1 MVTTGLGPRRSAV
14 LRLLVVAVALAGAL
28 IGGFGGAAPAS
39 AHAALTGS
47 TPAQGSVVEKAPE
60 QVTLTFSEGVAMG
73 DNSIRVLDPRG
84 KRVDPGKLRN
94 LSSGS
99 TVKYGAGLPPG
110 LGNGTYTVTW
120 QAVSADSH
128 PVSGA
133 FTFSVGAPSKAT
145 APVPQQQAGGGLVGA
160 LYGVARYLA
169 YAGFILLIGGAA
181 FVVACRPAAAL
192 VRSVQRLVVQGWALL
207 AGTTVVMLLLRT
219 PYTGSGD
226 LADVFDLGGLQQVLV
241 TKPGAA
247 LVSRLLLLAAAALFV
262 AVLFGTFARLHEPVA
277 EEGAAPEDGA
287 APVERSAPGEKDGA
301 GAGEKDTGG
310 AGQQAVDA
318 ADLARQRRD
327 LTFGLAFGG
336 VIVAAGLAATWALA
350 EHASTGL
357 QTAVAM
363 PVDVLHLLAVAA
375 WLGGLAALVVSLYWG
390 PPVERTAVRRF
401 SRIAFGS
408 VLVLVATGVYQSWR
422 QVGSWHALTDTTY
435 GWLLLLKVGLVVVL
449 VGIAGVSRRWTGRLA
464 EARTAEGRSSEGR
477 SSEAEVPR
485 AEVPQA
491 EVPQAE
497 EGTAVEKDGEAE
509 QDSEAEKAAV
519 GASATV
525 GAATGSAPP
534 TASAAPPSPASA
546 SAASAAS
553 ASAGAPPQSPGKT
566 AEGTS
571 GQAPGRNP
579 DGNSDRTPDQAQ
591 DQTPDQAPDRT
602 PDEPP
607 DPARAA
613 QLARQQAA
621 LCTARTKRQ
630 RDADPERLALR
641 RSVLAEASVAVV
653 LLVVTTVLTA
663 TEPARTEEA
672 VKARS
677 GGQSTATGRPQV
689 LNIPFDTGGTNGKGT
704 ARLDLAPGRSGS
716 ANTLRLRITDPSGKA
731 VDVPEVKVSFT
742 QKAKKI
748 GPLPI
753 APKHLGKG
761 QWRADG
767 VQLPVPGQWQLSLLV
782 RTSDID
788 QVTEIKNVKIG

>member
-14 LRLLVVAVALAGAL
+14 LRLLVVAVALAAAL
-28 IGGFGGAAPAS
+28 IGGLGGAAPAS

-47 TPAQGSVVEKAPE
+47 TPAQGSVVDHAPE

-73 DNSIRVLDPRG
+73 DDSIRVLDPQG
-84 KRVDPGKLRN
+84 KRVDRGKLRN
-94 LSSGS
+94 LCSDSV
-99 TVKYGAGLPPG
+99 VKYGAGLPPG
-110 LGNGTYTVTW
+110 LRDGTYTVSW

-128 PVSGA
+128 PVAGA
-133 FTFSVGAPSKAT
+133 FTFSVGAPSKT
-145 APVPQQQAGGGLVGA
+145 SAPVPQQKAGGGLVGA

-169 YAGFILLIGGAA
+169 YAGFVLLVGGAA

-207 AGTTVVMLLLRT
+207 TGTTVAMLLLRT

-226 LADVFDLGGLQQVLV
+226 LADVLDLGGLQQVLV

-262 AVLFGTFARLHEPVA
+262 AVLFGTYARLQEPAGQPA
-277 EEGAAPEDGA
+277 EG
-287 APVERSAPGEKDGA
+287 SAPGEGDAAAGTKDA
-301 GAGEKDTGG
+301 DAAGET
-310 AGQQAVDA
+310 AVDP

-336 VIVAAGLAATWALA
+336 VIVGAGLASTWALA

-357 QTAVAM
+357 QPAVAM
-363 PVDVLHLLAVAA
+363 PVDVLHLLAVAT

-422 QVGSWHALTDTTY
+422 QVGSWRALTDTTY
-435 GWLLLLKVGLVVVL
+435 GWLLLLKVALVVVL
-449 VGIAGVSRRWTGRLA
+449 VGIAWVSRRWTGRLTEVRAA
-464 EARTAEGRSSEGR
+464 EDPAEVRASDSASSEGEVAQDAQVAE
-477 SSEAEVPR
+477 SAEA
-485 AEVPQA
+485 AKD
-491 EVPQAE
+491 
-497 EGTAVEKDGEAE
+497 TAAEKDRET
-509 QDSEAEKAAV
+509 EKAAV
-519 GASATV
+519 GASATA
-525 GAATGSAPP
+525 GAA
-534 TASAAPPSPASA
+534 
-546 SAASAAS
+546 AAS
-553 ASAGAPPQSPGKT
+553 ASPAASAPAAAASASTASTASASGPASAGATPAASSGK
-566 AEGTS
+566 
-571 GQAPGRNP
+571 
-579 DGNSDRTPDQAQ
+579 
-591 DQTPDQAPDRT
+591 T
-602 PDEPP
+602 PDEAA

-621 LCTARTKRQ
+621 LRSARTKRQ
-630 RDADPERLALR
+630 RDADPERLGLR

-672 VKARS
+672 VKATS
-677 GGQSTATGRPQV
+677 GGRSTAANQPQV
-689 LNIPFDTGGTNGKGT
+689 LSIPFDTGGPGGKGT
-704 ARLDLAPGRSGS
+704 ARLDLDPGRSGS
-716 ANTLRLRITDPSGKA
+716 ANALRLRISDPSGKA

-753 APKHLGKG
+753 TPKHVGKG
-761 QWRADG
+761 HWRANG